1 MKNEHRGAFDG
12 VRTYPN
18 RAWLA
23 GLAAT
28 GLFFAGALAS
38 GDAHAAGLY
47 FSDRGVR
54 PIGRGGAFVAGADD
68 LGALWYNPAGLAEA
82 GNAVLADF
90 SYLRFGSTF
99 QRRSIVN
106 EPDPDNP
113 GSTKPVIEGTNYYP
127 EVNGTTP
134 LLPLPTLA
142 ISNDLGVKGWNFAFG
157 AMAPYATLTSY
168 PEESIAFRGMQVPAP
183 QRYSLITLNGS
194 ALVLL
199 GAYAAFKPSPQ
210 FALGFGLQALVGT
223 FNSRLAFSAC
233 PLDALI
239 CAQEQP
245 DYDAYGQL
253 NVGPI
258 VAPTGNFGATA
269 TLMETPTSDLRL
281 GLSFQLPIWVSAP
294 ANVKLRLPSA
304 ALFRNAQVVG
314 DEAHVGFRLPAI
326 LRGGI
331 ETRLGAK
338 KDTRLE
344 LAVFYEA
351 WSMHDDITIAPA
363 GNGIKITGVTGLPDL
378 QVGEMKQSRG
388 FRDTFSI
395 HAGGEQRFNL
405 GGYDLEIRAGVSY
418 ERSAVPPGY
427 LSVLTV
433 DLDKV
438 QTGIGG
444 SLYIGAKKQLRLD
457 MVLAHTFAFTTD
469 VDPAEARI
477 GRVKVVRGNDPPDK
491 DTVKVNGGRYSASAD
506 VVGVG
511 LSWKY

>member
-1 MKNEHRGAFDG
+1 MTNKQGGAHG
-12 VRTYPN
+12 VRV
-18 RAWLA
+18 LA
-23 GLAAT
+23 GLGLLCAT
-28 GLFFAGALAS
+28 VLSTVNAG
-38 GDAHAAGLY
+38 AAGLY

-68 LGALWYNPAGLAEA
+68 LGALWYNPAGLADA
-82 GNAVLADF
+82 GNAVLSDF
-90 SYLRFGSTF
+90 SYLRFSSTF

-106 EPDPDNP
+106 EPDPSNP
-113 GSTKPVIEGTNYYP
+113 GSTHPVIEGTNYYP
-127 EVNGTTP
+127 EVSGTTP

-142 ISNDLGVKGWNFAFG
+142 VSNDLGVKGWNFAFG

-168 PEESIAFRGMQVPAP
+168 PEESISFRGMQVPAP

-199 GAYAAFKPSPQ
+199 GTYAAFKPSPQ
-210 FALGFGLQALVGT
+210 FALGFGLQALVGN

-233 PLDALI
+233 PPKDLL
-239 CAQEQP
+239 CAGEQP

-253 NVGPI
+253 NVGMI
-258 VAPTGNFGATA
+258 VAPTGNFGAIA
-269 TLMETPTSDLRL
+269 TLAETPTSELRL

-294 ANVKLRLPSA
+294 ATVKLRLPSS
-304 ALFRNAQVVG
+304 ALFRNATVDG
-314 DEAHVGFRLPAI
+314 DQAHVSFRLPPI
-326 LRGGI
+326 LRAGI

-344 LAVFYEA
+344 LAVFYEG

-363 GNGIKITGVTGLPDL
+363 GDGIRLRGVTGLPDL
-378 QVGEMKQSRG
+378 TVGELKQARG

-395 HAGGEQRFNL
+395 HGGGEQRISL
-405 GGYDLEIRAGVSY
+405 GGYDLELRGGVSY
-418 ERSAVPPGY
+418 ERSAVPPAY

-438 QTGIGG
+438 QAGVGG
-444 SLYIGAKKQLRLD
+444 SLYVGAKKQLRLD
-457 MVLAHTFAFTTD
+457 IVLAHTFAFATD

-477 GRVKVVRGNDPPDK
+477 GRVKVVRGNDPQDQ
-491 DTVKVNGGRYSASAD
+491 DIVKVNGGRYTASAD

-511 LSWKY
+511 LNWKY